1 MKYIIAAFI
10 FLIALNAYTQTTG
23 VKGQVSS
30 AREPVPFASITIAA
44 TNLGT
49 FSNETGEFQL
59 LNIPEGRH
67 SLTIS
72 AVGFKTSIREITII
86 KGKQLDLEI
95 NLEVS
100 SDQLDEILIVDTHT
114 GLTRRTPYN
123 ISSVTMSGIEN
134 KGNPNGMMGV
144 LREVPGVYG
153 AEFGQGIVKPFI
165 RGLGFSRIVTVYQ
178 GNKLENHQWGADHGL
193 GINDLGIR
201 QVDVIKGPAS
211 VLYGSGALGGVL
223 VAIDDDQFL
232 HDSGFSGNA
241 GTTFNSVSKGIR
253 TYASAAV
260 NTKKDLF
267 FATDLA
273 YENHADYT
281 NGNGRLIGNSRFNTQ
296 TLRLHTGLNR
306 ENFQNKLSFTY
317 NLQNLGII
325 SDEEMDDSTSLVTTR
340 NDRKMQLPF
349 QEVEDRL
356 ITYNQ
361 TTTSG
366 KFNTFLHLSHHF
378 NKRKEIE
385 TDLDETDLGLKQ
397 FHTFYNGR
405 ISFENGKFNH
415 SIGIQGSFLKNK
427 NISNSQ
433 KFLIPDADVLENGI
447 FYLSSLDLDKWFLQG
462 AVRYDYR
469 GVSVY
474 ARSPELINY
483 GFILPGSPVNRKL
496 TRDFAGFTGSMGVT
510 RKIDEQH
517 TAKFNVSTGFRAPDL
532 AELFS
537 NGPHPGTSR
546 FEKGNDQ
553 FGREQSLQA
562 DLNYNYRAK
571 KFQGDISAFGS
582 LVNNYIFFTATNEI
596 REEDGLEIW
605 TYSQTNALLYGAEF
619 FLKYNF
625 LKGNRM
631 QTSFSGA
638 IVRAKD
644 RQTKEN
650 LTFIPPDNY
659 NFELG
664 YYALNNKSL
673 YLFSKIR
680 SINNQNRTGVEEDP
694 TPGYTLLN
702 LGASKE
708 FKWEENS
715 FTAGIT
721 LYNSLNKNYVD
732 HLSILRPFNI
742 SSPGRNLMLNLKYNF

>member
-1 MKYIIAAFI
+1 MRFVIMFLFLLMGLEGFTQAAGI
-10 FLIALNAYTQTTG
+10 
-23 VKGQVSS
+23 KGKITSGK
-30 AREPVPFASITIAA
+30 EPVSFASISFAA
-44 TNLGT
+44 TQLGT
-49 FSNETGEFQL
+49 FSNENGIFQL
-59 LNIPEGRH
+59 SNIPVGRYK
-67 SLTIS
+67 LQVS
-72 AVGFKTSIREITII
+72 AIGFEPEIREIVLNE
-86 KGKQLDLEI
+86 GQLLDLDI
-95 NLEVS
+95 NMEVASNILEEV
-100 SDQLDEILIVDTHT
+100 LIVDSQT
-114 GLTRRTPYN
+114 GLSRRTPYN
-123 ISSVTMSGIEN
+123 ISSIQISGIEN

-153 AEFGQGIVKPFI
+153 AEFGHGIVKPFI
-165 RGLGFSRIVTVYQ
+165 RGLGFSRIVTIYQ

-193 GINDLGIR
+193 GINDLGIK

-223 VAIDDDQFL
+223 VAIDDDEYL
-232 HDSGFSGNA
+232 NDNGFSGNA
-241 GTTFNSVSKGIR
+241 GTTFNSVSNGIR
-253 TYASAAV
+253 TYASAAM
-260 NTKKDLF
+260 NSKKNIF

-281 NGNGRLIGNSRFNTQ
+281 NGNGRLIGNSRFNTK
-296 TLRLHTGLNR
+296 TLRLHTGLNKQ
-306 ENFQNKLSFTY
+306 NFQNKLSFTY
-317 NLQNLGII
+317 NRQNLGII
-325 SDEEMDDSTSLVTTR
+325 SDAEMNDNSSLVTTR
-340 NDRKMQLPF
+340 NDRKMQLPN

-356 ITYNQ
+356 ISYNQ
-361 TTTSG
+361 TTTSSN
-366 KFNTFLHLSHHF
+366 FNTFLHLSHHF

-385 TDLDETDLGLKQ
+385 TDLNETDLGLKQ
-397 FHTFYNGR
+397 YHTFYNGR
-405 ISFENGKFNH
+405 ISFENGKFKH
-415 SIGIQGSFLKNK
+415 SLGIQGSFIKNK
-427 NISNSQ
+427 NIAQAQ

-447 FYLSSLDLDKWFLQG
+447 YYLSSLDLDKWFLQG

-469 GVSVY
+469 LVSVY
-474 ARSPELINY
+474 ARSPELIDY
-483 GFILPGSPVNRKL
+483 GFILPGDPDTRKL

-517 TAKFNVSTGFRAPDL
+517 TTKFNISTGFRAPDL

-562 DLNYNYRAK
+562 DLNYNYRGK
-571 KFQGDISAFGS
+571 RFQGDISAFGS

-625 LKGNRM
+625 LTENRM

-644 RQTKEN
+644 QQTKEN

-659 NFELG
+659 NLELG
-664 YYALNNKSL
+664 YYALNDKSL
-673 YLFSKIR
+673 YVFSKIR
-680 SINNQNRTGVEEDP
+680 VINDQNRTGFEEDP

-715 FTAGIT
+715 LTAGIT
-721 LYNSLNKNYVD
+721 VYNSLNKNYVD

>member
-1 MKYIIAAFI
+1 MRFLII
-10 FLIALNAYTQTTG
+10 FLLIGLKGFTQTAGIQGKITSG
-23 VKGQVSS
+23 KDPVS
-30 AREPVPFASITIAA
+30 FASISIAA
-44 TNLGT
+44 TQLGT
-49 FSNETGEFQL
+49 FSNENGSFHLT
-59 LNIPEGRH
+59 NIPEGKHLLR
-67 SLTIS
+67 IS
-72 AVGFKTSIREITII
+72 AIGFETVTREITL
-86 KGKQLDLEI
+86 KDKQLLDLDIKMEEASNI
-95 NLEVS
+95 LEEV
-100 SDQLDEILIVDTHT
+100 LIVDSQT
-114 GLTRRTPYN
+114 GLSRRTPYN
-123 ISSVTMSGIEN
+123 ISSIQISGIEN

-153 AEFGQGIVKPFI
+153 AEFGHGIVKPFI
-165 RGLGFSRIVTVYQ
+165 RGLGFSRIVTIYQ

-223 VAIDDDQFL
+223 VAIDEDKYL
-232 HDSGFSGNA
+232 HDTGFSGNA
-241 GTTFNSVSKGIR
+241 GTTFNSISNGIR

-260 NTKKDLF
+260 NTKKNVF
-267 FATDLA
+267 FATDLS
-273 YENHADYT
+273 YENHADYK
-281 NGNGRLIGNSRFNTQ
+281 NGEGRLIGNSRFNTH

-306 ENFQNKLSFTY
+306 EKFQNKLSFTY

-325 SDEEMDDSTSLVTTR
+325 SDEEMDDDLSLVTTR

-349 QEVEDRL
+349 QQVEDRL
-356 ITYNQ
+356 ISYNQ
-361 TTTSG
+361 TTTSS
-366 KFNTFLHLSHHF
+366 KFDTFLHLSHHF

-385 TDLDETDLGLKQ
+385 TNLNETDLGLKQ
-397 FHTFYNGR
+397 YHTFYNGR

-415 SIGIQGSFLKNK
+415 SLGIQGSFLKNK
-427 NISNSQ
+427 NIAQAQ
-433 KFLIPDADVLENGI
+433 KFLIPDADVLENGLY
-447 FYLSSLDLDKWFLQG
+447 YLSSLDLDKWFLQG

-469 GVSVY
+469 LVSVY
-474 ARSPELINY
+474 ARSPELIEY
-483 GFILPGSPVNRKL
+483 GFILPGDPESRKL

-510 RKIDEQH
+510 RKFNEQH

-562 DLNYNYRAK
+562 DLNYNYRGK
-571 KFQGDISAFGS
+571 RFQGDISAFGS
-582 LVNNYIFFTATNEI
+582 LVNNYIFFTATNQI

-644 RQTKEN
+644 QQTQEN

-659 NFELG
+659 NIEMG
-664 YYALNNKSL
+664 YYALNDKSL
-673 YLFSKIR
+673 YIFSKIR
-680 SINNQNRTGVEEDP
+680 AINDQNRTGFEEDP

-702 LGASKE
+702 LGVSKE

-715 FTAGIT
+715 LTAGIT
-721 LYNSLNKNYVD
+721 VYNSLNKNYVD

>member
-1 MKYIIAAFI
+1 MRYVIGILVLFI
-10 FLIALNAYTQTTG
+10 GYGGFAQNTG
-23 VKGQVSS
+23 IKGKITSGKD
-30 AREPVPFASITIAA
+30 PVTFANITIAA
-44 TNLGT
+44 LQLGT
-49 FSNETGEFQL
+49 ISNESGEYSL
-59 LNIPEGRH
+59 YNIPAGTH
-67 SLTIS
+67 TLQIS
-72 AVGFKTSIREITII
+72 AVGFDTARLEITLRE
-86 KGKQLDLEI
+86 GQQSELVI

-100 SDQLDEILIVDTHT
+100 SNLLEEVLIVDSQT
-114 GLTRRTPYN
+114 GLSRRTPYN
-123 ISSVTMSGIEN
+123 ISSIQMSGIEN

-153 AEFGQGIVKPFI
+153 AEFGHGIVKPFI
-165 RGLGFSRIVTVYQ
+165 RGLGFSRIVTIYQ

-223 VAIDDDQFL
+223 VAIDDEQFL
-232 HDSGFSGNA
+232 HSKGFTGNV
-241 GTTFNSVSKGIR
+241 GTTFNSVSNGIR

-260 NTKKDLF
+260 NSKKDLF

-281 NGNGRLIGNSRFNTQ
+281 NGKGRLIGNSRFNTQ
-296 TLRLHTGLNR
+296 TLRLHTGLNK

-317 NLQNLGII
+317 NMQNLGII
-325 SDEEMDDSTSLVTTR
+325 IDEEMNDSSSLVTTR

-356 ITYNQ
+356 ISYNQ
-361 TTTSG
+361 TTTSS

-378 NKRKEIE
+378 NQRKEIE
-385 TDLDETDLGLKQ
+385 TTLDETDLGLKQ
-397 FHTFYNGR
+397 YHTFYNGR
-405 ISFENGKFNH
+405 ISFENGKLKH
-415 SIGIQGSFLKNK
+415 SFGIQGSFLKNK
-427 NISNSQ
+427 NIPKAQ

-447 FYLSSLDLDKWFLQG
+447 FYLGSIDLDQWFVQG
-462 AVRYDYR
+462 ALRYDFR
-469 GVSVY
+469 LVSVN
-474 ARSPELINY
+474 ARSRELIDY
-483 GFILPGSPVNRKL
+483 GFILPGAPETRKL
-496 TRDFAGFTGSMGVT
+496 TRDFAGFTGSLGVT
-510 RKIDEQH
+510 RKFNEQH
-517 TAKFNVSTGFRAPDL
+517 STKLNVSTGFRAPDL

-562 DLNYNYRAK
+562 DLNYNYRNK
-571 KFQGDISAFGS
+571 RIQGDISAFGS
-582 LVNNYIFFTATNEI
+582 LVNNYIYFTATNEI

-605 TYSQTNALLYGAEF
+605 TYRQTNAMLYGAEF
-619 FLKYNF
+619 YMKYNF
-625 LKGNRM
+625 LQGNRM

-638 IVRAKD
+638 LVRA
-644 RQTKEN
+644 REQQTKEN
-650 LTFIPPDNY
+650 LTFIPPDNF

-664 YYALNNKSL
+664 YYALQDKSL
-673 YLFSKIR
+673 YIFSKIR
-680 SINNQNRTGVEEDP
+680 AINDQERTGLEEEP

-708 FKWEENS
+708 IKWGENS
-715 FTAGIT
+715 LTAGIT
-721 LYNSLNKNYVD
+721 VYNSLDKTYVD

-742 SSPGRNLMLNLKYNF
+742 SSPGRNVMINLKYNF